1 MADLKSSK
9 LIYFKGFLF
18 LAILASSASLIIF
31 ELPSWYI
38 AILVGVT
45 IWASARFYYFMFY
58 VIEKYV
64 DSNYKFAGILSFLKY
79 TLTDSE
85 K

>member
-9 LIYFKGFLF
+9 LIYLKGFLL
-18 LAILASSASLIIF
+18 LAILASSASFIIF
-31 ELPSWYI
+31 ESPSWYI

-79 TLTDSE
+79 ILTDSE